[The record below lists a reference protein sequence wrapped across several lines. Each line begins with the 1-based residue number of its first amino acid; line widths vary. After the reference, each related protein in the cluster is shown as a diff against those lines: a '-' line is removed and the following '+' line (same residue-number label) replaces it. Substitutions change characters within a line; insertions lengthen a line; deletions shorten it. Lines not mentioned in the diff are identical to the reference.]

1 LRYTRQLNFQLQP
14 NKWASDQERA
24 MPKQKVHIANYD
36 LHEPLWL
43 PIATK
48 LRAHGWSYK
57 DIALIC
63 EVHRTTVG
71 AWLDPADRQRRRT
84 YDRQKAERERASD

>member
-1 LRYTRQLNFQLQP
+1 
-14 NKWASDQERA
+14 
-24 MPKQKVHIANYD
+24 MPKQKVHIANYET
-36 LHEPLWL
+36 HEPLWL

-63 EVHRTTVG
+63 EVDRTTVG